1 MLLIDSD
8 FLAYKAAQAC
18 EIGIDFGED
27 VIIAQSQFS
36 EVLKVFHN
44 ELNKVTKDIQEA
56 EDFLKTL
63 KALFFLYFQIFGPAF
78 SSSDSRGTKY
88 FQKVWFPPPLFL
100 KIL

>member
-36 EVLKVFHN
+36 EVLKVFNN
-44 ELNKVTKDIQEA
+44 ELNKVTKA
-56 EDFLKTL
+56 MMEDDFIPVSYTHLTL
-63 KALFFLYFQIFGPAF
+63 PTIY
-78 SSSDSRGTKY
+78 S
-88 FQKVWFPPPLFL
+88 V
-100 KIL
+100 